1 VQTVTLGRT
10 GLAIS
15 RIGFGAWAAGGSEWF
30 HGWSN
35 QSDEDSIAAIER
47 AVELGVNWIDTA
59 AAYGFG
65 HSEEI
70 VGRVLAGVRDPPY
83 VFTKC
88 AALEGPPG
96 EIRFSLQRDSLFA
109 ELEGSLLRLRADA
122 VDLYQIHRPLPE
134 AQLEEGWRT
143 LAEMKERGLVR
154 HIGVSNFTVEQLRRI
169 EQIAPVETV
178 QPPYSLLRPD
188 AETDLLPFAA
198 RRDIG
203 VIVYSPMGSGLLT
216 GTMTRERFDA
226 LPDTDWRRS
235 DSRFAEP
242 QFSRGLDLAERLRV
256 VGNRRGATPGE
267 VAVAWTLRNPAVHG
281 AIVGMRNAA
290 QVDGVARAADLV
302 LSDSDVE
309 ELEAT
314 R

>member
-1 VQTVTLGRT
+1 MQTVTLGRT

-15 RIGFGAWAAGGSEWF
+15 RIGFGAWAAGGSDWF

-35 QSDEDSIAAIER
+35 QTDEDSIAAIER
-47 AVELGVNWIDTA
+47 AFELGVNWIDTA

-70 VGRVLAGVRDPPY
+70 VGRVVAGVRDRPY
-83 VFTKC
+83 LFTKC

-96 EIRFSLQRDSLFA
+96 KIRFSLERDSLFA
-109 ELEGSLLRLRADA
+109 ELEGSLLRLGADA
-122 VDLYQIHRPLPE
+122 IDLYQIHRPLPE
-134 AQLEEGWRT
+134 AQLEEGWRA

-154 HIGVSNFTVEQLRRI
+154 HIGVSNFAVGQLRAV
-169 EQIAPVETV
+169 EQIAPVETI
-178 QPPYSLLRPD
+178 QPPYSLLRRD
-188 AETDLLPFAA
+188 AEADLLPFAA
-198 RRDIG
+198 QRDIG

-216 GTMTRERFDA
+216 GTMTRERFAA
-226 LPDTDWRRS
+226 LPDTDWRRN
-235 DSRFAEP
+235 DARFDEP
-242 QFSRGLDLAERLRV
+242 RLSHGLEVAERLRAV
-256 VGNRRGATPGE
+256 ATRHGATPGE
-267 VAVAWTLRNPAVHG
+267 VAIAWTLRNPAVHG

-290 QVDGVARAADLV
+290 QVDGVARAASLT